1 MPFMPA
7 TVDSPESMCRVF
19 ANHVPTIGTPE
30 ALQELEFADAAD
42 SDAQFTSAWILSSGA
57 KFVILNAQKMV
68 LIFDTSDSFKNVVG
82 SDSEVPEALLSASP
96 PVLYRSLTT
105 ASALGCTVML
115 EPYVDSSAFSLSPTS
130 NTTPNM
136 ATLTVADKHTVT
148 AISSLRL
155 NCLLNERKII
165 RRKNMT
171 TSFRSLEMRRQCV
184 ER

>member
-7 TVDSPESMCRVF
+7 TVDSPESICRVF
-19 ANHVPTIGTPE
+19 ANHVPTIGTLE
-30 ALQELEFADAAD
+30 ALQELESADASD

-68 LIFDTSDSFKNVVG
+68 LIFGTSDSFKNVVG
-82 SDSEVPEALLSASP
+82 SDSAVSEALLSASP

-105 ASALGCTVML
+105 ASALGCTMML

>member
-7 TVDSPESMCRVF
+7 TVDSPESICRVL
-19 ANHVPTIGTPE
+19 ANHVPTIGTLE
-30 ALQELEFADAAD
+30 ALQELDSAD
-42 SDAQFTSAWILSSGA
+42 SDVQFTSAWILSSGA
-57 KFVILNAQKMV
+57 KFVMLNAQKMV
-68 LIFDTSDSFKNVVG
+68 LIFGASDSFKNVVG

-96 PVLYRSLTT
+96 SVLYRSLTT
-105 ASALGCTVML
+105 ASALGCTIML

-130 NTTPNM
+130 NTTPSM
-136 ATLTVADKHTVT
+136 ATLTVADRHTVT